1 MKPSH
6 PKSKSIYIHKDIY
19 YLTEVD
25 ELDAKDVGLAIV
37 MTLSSIVLT
46 YKWLTRLGD
55 SDPVIIISA
64 MLLAGSL
71 AVMILF
77 LNMRLRMLEDALNA
91 KERSI
96 RINIK
101 GVEENLEKKMDT
113 IAQNTSNTIGE
124 FSKRMYR

>member
-1 MKPSH
+1 M
-6 PKSKSIYIHKDIY
+6 
-19 YLTEVD
+19 
-25 ELDAKDVGLAIV
+25 DAKDIGLAVV

-101 GVEENLEKKMDT
+101 GVEENLEKKMDS
-113 IAQNTSNTIGE
+113 IAQSTSNTIGE

>member
-1 MKPSH
+1 M
-6 PKSKSIYIHKDIY
+6 
-19 YLTEVD
+19 
-25 ELDAKDVGLAIV
+25 DAKDVGLAVV

-77 LNMRLRMLEDALNA
+77 LNVRLRMLEEALNA

>member
-1 MKPSH
+1 M
-6 PKSKSIYIHKDIY
+6 
-19 YLTEVD
+19 
-25 ELDAKDVGLAIV
+25 DAKDVGLAVV

-77 LNMRLRMLEDALNA
+77 LNVRLRMLEEALNA

-101 GVEENLEKKMDT
+101 GVEENLETKMDT

>member
-1 MKPSH
+1 M
-6 PKSKSIYIHKDIY
+6 DI
-19 YLTEVD
+19 
-25 ELDAKDVGLAIV
+25 KHISLAGI

-46 YKWLTRLGD
+46 YKWLTRLGN

-64 MLLAGSL
+64 MFLIGSL
-71 AVMILF
+71 AVMIL
-77 LNMRLRMLEDALNA
+77 LLDQRLRDLEETLNA

-101 GVEENLEKKMDT
+101 GVEEHLDKKMNT

-124 FSKRMYR
+124 FSKRIYR

>member
-1 MKPSH
+1 M
-6 PKSKSIYIHKDIY
+6 DI
-19 YLTEVD
+19 
-25 ELDAKDVGLAIV
+25 KHISLAGI

-46 YKWLTRLGD
+46 YKWLTRLGN

-64 MLLAGSL
+64 MLLIGSL
-71 AVMILF
+71 AVMIVL
-77 LNMRLRMLEDALNA
+77 LDHRVRNLEDMLNA

-101 GVEENLEKKMDT
+101 GVEEHLDKKMDT
-113 IAQNTSNTIGE
+113 FVKSTSNTIGE